1 MNAAS
6 TPITGTNMNTI
17 AEDLSTLVQEIWSVV
32 PRSRIDTLQTPEPA
46 ESNMRVE
53 IENDLYESPH
63 PEGYGPESTHQN
75 DDEAER
81 RKLEEECLR
90 EETIL
95 MEIMERMRNRVNSDG
110 ELRDTMRPR
119 SGPADLRNP
128 RLNRDKDAKG
138 TYATE
143 TGPIRPQV

>member
-1 MNAAS
+1 MNAGP

-17 AEDLSTLVQEIWSVV
+17 AEDLFTLVQEIPSVV
-32 PRSRIDTLQTPEPA
+32 HCSRIDTLQTPEPA

-81 RKLEEECLR
+81 RNASER
-90 EETIL
+90 EP
-95 MEIMERMRNRVNSDG
+95 S
-110 ELRDTMRPR
+110 
-119 SGPADLRNP
+119 
-128 RLNRDKDAKG
+128 
-138 TYATE
+138 
-143 TGPIRPQV
+143 

>member
-1 MNAAS
+1 MGS
-6 TPITGTNMNTI
+6 VFTGTK
-17 AEDLSTLVQEIWSVV
+17 AERSKLSEGSVNAGTNV
-32 PRSRIDTLQTPEPA
+32 DA
-46 ESNMRVE
+46 
-53 IENDLYESPH
+53 
-63 PEGYGPESTHQN
+63 THQN
-75 DDEAER
+75 DVEAVR
-81 RKLEEECLR
+81 RELEEELR

-95 MEIMERMRNRVNSDG
+95 VEKIERVRNRVNSDG

-143 TGPIRPQV
+143 TGPIRPQVQQPPAK